1 MTETEYFLN
10 KQITIYLM
18 VLKISPNLK
27 GYSYLKSGT
36 LKIIDDLTKKRDVNN
51 RLYCELSQEYNVE
64 KELIDR
70 AMRHA
75 IEVSVKRDGIEDFE
89 KYSHFEFSSSKPTPR
104 EVLCVMAERLRMDLN
119 NYNASKQQSSH
130 NQTNT

>member
-36 LKIIDDLTKKRDVNN
+36 LKIIDDLTKK
-51 RLYCELSQEYNVE
+51 EMSTTGF
-64 KELIDR
+64 I
-70 AMRHA
+70 A
-75 IEVSVKRDGIEDFE
+75 
-89 KYSHFEFSSSKPTPR
+89 
-104 EVLCVMAERLRMDLN
+104 
-119 NYNASKQQSSH
+119 NYLKNIMLKK
-130 NQTNT
+130 N